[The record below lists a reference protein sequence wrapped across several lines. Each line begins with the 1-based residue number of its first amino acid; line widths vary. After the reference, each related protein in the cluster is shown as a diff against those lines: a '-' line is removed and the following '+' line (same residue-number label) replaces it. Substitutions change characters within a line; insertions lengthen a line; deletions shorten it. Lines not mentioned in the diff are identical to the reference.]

1 MYLTFWINTN
11 VSIWSKRSHQK
22 LDGQSSEQGGQFHQY
37 TKVGRRFQCLRKKK
51 IRLTEKINM
60 QVEAFT
66 QFKWMEYIHTT
77 VNLVYHS
84 TEFPVVVNWKT
95 PIHDFDIYKTTRQT
109 HWRTL
114 FREMGGGYRGT
125 VGVTWRP

>member
-77 VNLVYHS
+77 VNLVYS
-84 TEFPVVVNWKT
+84 GLKFKYTVDVECKT
-95 PIHDFDIYKTTRQT
+95 WDIKIN
-109 HWRTL
+109 L
-114 FREMGGGYRGT
+114 LLKKFL
-125 VGVTWRP
+125 PF